1 MTHAIPRLT
10 FVSTGGDDAAQAV
23 ARDVAAALTRGG
35 LRVAMAVVGADREIP
50 TADSLRKLGLATGR
64 AVHRLDPWLMPA
76 PVLQRTLLR
85 AAQGADLAIII
96 APARPPVTYEHG
108 FSRSQAPVTSLV
120 YDVLEALESPVVLCT
135 DAAPFEEVGAPVV
148 RGTLAAADRLARHGP
163 DVASDP
169 IVIVLE
175 CGEERYGP
183 AIRAAGGFEV
193 ISVPPPAAPR
203 SPRGAFPDQAEP
215 VAVSSSGLERLLTRA
230 RRATSLPPV
239 IRHPKRRARARVGLV
254 LDDCFDFYDEESL
267 VQFEVAGADI
277 TPISALEDR
286 DIGNLDGLIIGD
298 GRIERHSS
306 GLASNRSFRRAVR
319 AAVGAGIPTVAS
331 GGGFA
336 YLTQGLRT
344 IGGALHPFAG
354 AFEGHAVAMVD
365 RLPSGHVEVEVEAE
379 SVIGPSGTRLRGFV
393 QRSWL
398 LRGLRVPER
407 RVYRTVSGPPDVGCG
422 GHSLLCTHF
431 RPYWPSAPA
440 AASAFVERC
449 VAFAALSG
457 ADHPGEPDKS
467 GRSEAAGDLGE
478 LA

>member
-23 ARDVAAALTRGG
+23 ARDVAEALTRGG

-50 TADSLRKLGLATGR
+50 SAETLRKLSLATGR

-85 AAQGADLAIII
+85 AAQGADLAIIV
-96 APARPPVTYEHG
+96 APARPPVRFDHDS
-108 FSRSQAPVTSLV
+108 SRSQAPVTSLL

-169 IVIVLE
+169 VVLVLE
-175 CGEERYGP
+175 CGDERYGS

-193 ISVPPPAAPR
+193 ISVPPSAGPTAL
-203 SPRGAFPDQAEP
+203 
-215 VAVSSSGLERLLTRA
+215 SSRDLERLLTRA
-230 RRATSLPPV
+230 RRAASLPPV
-239 IRHPKRRARARVGLV
+239 IRHSKPRARARIGLV

-277 TPISALEDR
+277 APVSALEDQ
-286 DIGNLDGLIIGD
+286 DLGTLDGLIIGD

-306 GLASNRSFRRAVR
+306 SLASNRSFRRAV
-319 AAVGAGIPTVAS
+319 AEAVGAGVPTLAS

-344 IGGALHPFAG
+344 INGALHPFAG
-354 AFEGHAVAMVD
+354 VLEGHAVAMAD

-379 SVIGPSGTRLRGFV
+379 SVIGLSGTRLRGFV
-393 QRSWL
+393 QRAWL
-398 LRGLRVPER
+398 LRGLSLPER
-407 RVYRTVSGPPDVGCG
+407 RVYRTVSGPPDLGCG
-422 GHSLLCTHF
+422 SHSLLCTHF

-440 AASAFVERC
+440 AASAFLERC
-449 VAFAALSG
+449 VSFAALAG
-457 ADHPGEPDKS
+457 VDRPGE
-467 GRSEAAGDLGE
+467 SETAGGLGE